1 MKRLLTRYRFW
12 AVLLAALIGFTG
24 IAAQAATA
32 APSADPAAPSEN
44 AATSTK
50 LSDLQSGKL
59 TLRVGTDA
67 TFPPFEFT
75 DANGKKM
82 GFDIDLINALAK
94 ESGIKNVE
102 FVQMPFGNIVP
113 ALQANQIDIGA
124 SAIYISAERA
134 KVIDFSEVYYPGGLG
149 IFVAEDSTE
158 VNSLAD
164 LAGKKVAV
172 QVGTKSV
179 EWLAQNQ
186 PKAQLVQVQT
196 NDQMFSSVK
205 LGQADAVVTGQP
217 GGRYFITQQ
226 GGLKQVGERLTNEN
240 YGYAFQ
246 KSDAAIRESFNGS
259 LAALKANGGYDKL
272 AATWFGDESA
282 PVAGPAKAH
291 ALINISSI
299 TNSAGPLWDGFV
311 TTMSIIGMSLLL
323 SLTFGM
329 LGGFAKLSKVAPIR
343 WVGTVYVSV
352 IRGTPFI
359 VQLFL
364 IYFGLPQLGLQL
376 QPMVAGVLALG
387 LYSGSYVTEIVRG
400 AIQSVDK
407 GQMEAARSCGMSAG
421 SALRHIIVPQ
431 AFLRMLPPLGN
442 EFVSLTKNSAL
453 VSFVT
458 ISEMFLVGQ
467 TIIARTFDALTVYL
481 FIGLVYYIITN
492 IIGFIANT
500 LEKKLA
506 VYI

>member
-1 MKRLLTRYRFW
+1 MKQLFTRHRFW
-12 AVLLAALIGFTG
+12 AVLLAALIGLTG
-24 IAAQAATA
+24 VAASAATA
-32 APSADPAAPSEN
+32 APTTDPSAPGAP
-44 AATSTK
+44 ATSAK
-50 LSDLQSGKL
+50 LNDLQSGKL
-59 TLRVGTDA
+59 SLRVGTDA

-75 DANGKKM
+75 DANGDKM
-82 GFDIDLINALAK
+82 GFDIDLVRALAK
-94 ESGIKNVE
+94 EAGIKNVE
-102 FVQMPFGNIVP
+102 FIQMPFGNIVP
-113 ALQANQIDIGA
+113 ALQANQVDVGA
-124 SAIYISAERA
+124 SAIYISDERA
-134 KVIDFSEVYYPGGLG
+134 KAIDFSGVYYPGGLAV
-149 IFVAEDSTE
+149 FVAEDNTT
-158 VNSLAD
+158 VTSLAD
-164 LAGKKVAV
+164 LAGKKIAV

-179 EWLAQNQ
+179 EWLEQNQ

-217 GGRYFITQQ
+217 GGRYFIHQQ

-246 KSDAAIRESFNGS
+246 KQDPAIRDAFNVALTS
-259 LAALKANGGYDKL
+259 LKSNGGYDKL
-272 AATWFGDESA
+272 TAKWFGDESTA
-282 PVAGPAKAH
+282 ATGPAKAH
-291 ALINISSI
+291 GLINISSI
-299 TNSAGPLWDGFV
+299 TNSAGPLWNGFV
-311 TTMSIIGMSLLL
+311 TTMQIIGMSLVL
-323 SLTFGM
+323 SLAFGM
-329 LGGFAKLSKVAPIR
+329 LGGFAKLSKVTPIR
-343 WVGTVYVSV
+343 WLGTAYVSV

-376 QPMVAGVLALG
+376 SPMVAGVFALG

-407 GQMEAARSCGMSAG
+407 GQMEAARSCGMSSGA
-421 SALRHIIVPQ
+421 ALRHIIIPQ

-458 ISEMFLVGQ
+458 ISELFLVGQ
-467 TIIARTFDALTVYL
+467 TIISRTFDALTVYI
-481 FIGLVYYIITN
+481 FIGLVYYVLTN
-492 IIGFIANT
+492 VIGFIANT

>member
-1 MKRLLTRYRFW
+1 MKNLFTRYRFW
-12 AVLLAALIGFTG
+12 AALLAVILCTTG
-24 IAAQAATA
+24 VAAQAATA
-32 APSADPAAPSEN
+32 DTTPAP
-44 AATSTK
+44 AATSAK
-50 LSDLQSGKL
+50 LTELQSGKT

-75 DANGKKM
+75 DANGQKM
-82 GFDIDLINALAK
+82 GFDVDLVKALANK
-94 ESGIKNVE
+94 AGIKNVD
-102 FVQMPFGNIVP
+102 FIQMPFGNIVP
-113 ALQANQIDIGA
+113 ALQANQIDVGA

-134 KVIDFSEVYYPGGLG
+134 KAIDFSDVYYPGGLG
-149 IFVAEDSTE
+149 IFVAENNTAIS
-158 VNSLAD
+158 SLAD

-179 EWLAQNQ
+179 EWLEQNQ

-217 GGRYFITQQ
+217 GGRYFIHEQ
-226 GGLKQVGERLTNEN
+226 GGLKQVGERLTSEN

-246 KSDAAIRESFNGS
+246 KSDTAVRDSFNTA
-259 LAALKANGGYDKL
+259 LAELKANGEYDKL
-272 AATWFGDESA
+272 TAQWFGDVTSA
-282 PVAGPAKAH
+282 VTGPAKAH
-291 ALINISSI
+291 GLINISSI
-299 TNSAGPLWDGFV
+299 TNSAGPLWAGFV
-311 TTMSIIGMSLLL
+311 TTMEIIGMSLVL
-323 SLTFGM
+323 SMCFGL
-329 LGGFAKLSKVAPIR
+329 LGGFAKLSKITPIR
-343 WVGTVYVSV
+343 WLGTAYVSV

-364 IYFGLPQLGLQL
+364 IYFGLPQLGIQL
-376 QPMVAGVLALG
+376 HPLVAGVFALG

-400 AIQSVDK
+400 AINSVDK
-407 GQMEAARSCGMSAG
+407 GQMEAARSCGMSSGA
-421 SALRHIIVPQ
+421 ALRHIIVPQ

-458 ISEMFLVGQ
+458 ISELFLVGQ
-467 TIIARTFDALTVYL
+467 TIISRTFDALTVYL
-481 FIGLVYYIITN
+481 FIGLVYYVITN

>member
-1 MKRLLTRYRFW
+1 MKNLFNRHRFW
-12 AVLLAALIGFTG
+12 AILLAVLIAITG
-24 IAAQAATA
+24 VAAQAATA
-32 APSADPAAPSEN
+32 APSADPSAAPQS
-44 AATSTK
+44 SVK
-50 LSDLQSGKL
+50 LNDLQSGKL

-75 DANGKKM
+75 DANGEKM
-82 GFDIDLINALAK
+82 GFDIDLVRALAK

-102 FVQMPFGNIVP
+102 FIQMPFGNIVP
-113 ALQANQIDIGA
+113 ALQANQIDVGA
-124 SAIYISAERA
+124 SAIYISDERA
-134 KVIDFSEVYYPGGLG
+134 KAINFSEVYYPGGLA
-149 IFVAEDSTE
+149 IFVDEDNTN
-158 VNSLAD
+158 VTSLAD
-164 LAGKKVAV
+164 LVGKKVAV

-179 EWLAQNQ
+179 EWLEQNQ
-186 PKAQLVQVQT
+186 PKAHLVQVQT
-196 NDQMFSSVK
+196 NDQMFTSVK

-217 GGRYFITQQ
+217 GGRYFIHQQ
-226 GGLKQVGERLTNEN
+226 GGLKQVGGRLTNEN

-246 KSDAAIRESFNGS
+246 KSDTAIRDVFNSS
-259 LAALKANGGYDKL
+259 LATLKSNGAYDKL
-272 AATWFGDESA
+272 TSKWFGDEA
-282 PVAGPAKAH
+282 TAVTGPAKAH
-291 ALINISSI
+291 GLINISSI
-299 TNSAGPLWDGFV
+299 TNSALPLWNGFV
-311 TTMSIIGMSLLL
+311 TTMEIIGMSLVL

-329 LGGFAKLSKVAPIR
+329 LGGFAKLSKITPIR
-343 WVGTVYVSV
+343 WVGTAYVSV

-376 QPMVAGVLALG
+376 QPLVAGVFALG

-407 GQMEAARSCGMSAG
+407 GQMEAARSCGMSSGA
-421 SALRHIIVPQ
+421 ALRHIIIPQ

-458 ISEMFLVGQ
+458 ISELFLVGQ
-467 TIIARTFDALTVYL
+467 TIISRTFDALTVYI

>member
-1 MKRLLTRYRFW
+1 MKTIFTRRRFW
-12 AVLLAALIGFTG
+12 AFLFALVLLGITG
-24 IAAQAATA
+24 VTAQAATA
-32 APSADPAAPSEN
+32 ATTPAPTPAVTSEKL
-44 AATSTK
+44 AA
-50 LSDLQSGKL
+50 LQSGNL

-75 DANGKKM
+75 DANGDKM
-82 GFDIDLINALAK
+82 GFDIDLVRALAK
-94 ESGIKNVE
+94 QTGIKNVQ
-102 FVQMPFGNIVP
+102 FIQMPFGNIVP
-113 ALQANQIDIGA
+113 ALQANQIDVGA

-134 KVIDFSEVYYPGGLG
+134 KAVDFSDVYYPGGLS
-149 IFVAEDSTE
+149 IFVSDKNTN
-158 VNSLAD
+158 VKSLAD

-179 EWLAQNQ
+179 EWLSQNQ

-217 GGRYFITQQ
+217 GGRYFIVQQ

-246 KSDAAIRESFNGS
+246 KPDTAIKDSFNS
-259 LAALKANGGYDKL
+259 ALSDLKANGGYDKL
-272 AATWFGDESA
+272 TAKWFGHVATAA
-282 PVAGPAKAH
+282 PVSAKAH
-291 ALINISSI
+291 GLINISSI
-299 TNSAGPLWDGFV
+299 TNSAVPLWNGFV
-311 TTMSIIGMSLLL
+311 TTMEIIGMSLVL
-323 SLTFGM
+323 SLCFGM
-329 LGGFAKLSKVAPIR
+329 LGGFAKLSKITPIR
-343 WVGTVYVSV
+343 WLGTAYVSV

-376 QPMVAGVLALG
+376 QPLVAGVFALG

-407 GQMEAARSCGMSAG
+407 GQMEAARSCGMSSG

-458 ISEMFLVGQ
+458 ISELFLVGQ
-467 TIIARTFDALTVYL
+467 TIISRTFDALTVYI
-481 FIGLVYYIITN
+481 FIGLVYYVITN

-500 LEKKLA
+500 LEKKMA
-506 VYI
+506 VYL

>member
-1 MKRLLTRYRFW
+1 MKQLFTRHRFW
-12 AVLLAALIGFTG
+12 AVLLAALIGLTG
-24 IAAQAATA
+24 VAASAATA
-32 APSADPAAPSEN
+32 APTTDPSAPGAP
-44 AATSTK
+44 ATSAK
-50 LSDLQSGKL
+50 LNDLQSGKL
-59 TLRVGTDA
+59 SLRVGTDA

-75 DANGKKM
+75 DANGDKM
-82 GFDIDLINALAK
+82 GFDINLVRALAK
-94 ESGIKNVE
+94 EAGIKNVE
-102 FVQMPFGNIVP
+102 FIQMPFGNIVP
-113 ALQANQIDIGA
+113 ALQANQVDVGA
-124 SAIYISAERA
+124 SAIYISDERA
-134 KVIDFSEVYYPGGLG
+134 KAIDFSDVYYPGGLAV
-149 IFVAEDSTE
+149 FVAEDNTT
-158 VNSLAD
+158 VTSLAD
-164 LAGKKVAV
+164 LAGKKIAV

-179 EWLAQNQ
+179 EWLEQNQ

-217 GGRYFITQQ
+217 GGRYFIHQQ

-246 KSDAAIRESFNGS
+246 KQDPAIRDAFNVALTS
-259 LAALKANGGYDKL
+259 LKSNGGYDKL
-272 AATWFGDESA
+272 TAKWFGDESTA
-282 PVAGPAKAH
+282 ATGPAKAH
-291 ALINISSI
+291 GLINISSI
-299 TNSAGPLWDGFV
+299 TNSAGPLWNGFV
-311 TTMSIIGMSLLL
+311 TTMQIIGMSLVL
-323 SLTFGM
+323 SLAFGM
-329 LGGFAKLSKVAPIR
+329 LGGFAKLSKVTPIR
-343 WVGTVYVSV
+343 WLGTAYVSV

-376 QPMVAGVLALG
+376 SPMVAGVFALG

-407 GQMEAARSCGMSAG
+407 GQMEAARSCGMSSGA
-421 SALRHIIVPQ
+421 ALRHIIIPQ

-458 ISEMFLVGQ
+458 ISELFLVGQ
-467 TIIARTFDALTVYL
+467 TIISRTFDALTVYI
-481 FIGLVYYIITN
+481 FIGLVYYVLTN
-492 IIGFIANT
+492 VIGFIANT

>member
-1 MKRLLTRYRFW
+1 MKNLFTRYRFW
-12 AVLLAALIGFTG
+12 AALLAVILCTTG
-24 IAAQAATA
+24 VAAQAATA
-32 APSADPAAPSEN
+32 DTTPAP
-44 AATSTK
+44 AATSVK
-50 LSDLQSGKL
+50 LTELQSGKT

-75 DANGKKM
+75 DANGQKM
-82 GFDIDLINALAK
+82 GFDIDLVKALANK
-94 ESGIKNVE
+94 AGIKNVD
-102 FVQMPFGNIVP
+102 FIQMPFGNIVP
-113 ALQANQIDIGA
+113 ALQANQIDVGA

-134 KVIDFSEVYYPGGLG
+134 KAIDFSDVYYPGGLG
-149 IFVAEDSTE
+149 IFVAENNTAIS
-158 VNSLAD
+158 SLAD

-179 EWLAQNQ
+179 EWLEQNQ

-217 GGRYFITQQ
+217 GGRYFIHEQ
-226 GGLKQVGERLTNEN
+226 GGLKQVGERLTSEN

-246 KSDAAIRESFNGS
+246 KSDTAVRDSFNTA
-259 LAALKANGGYDKL
+259 LAELKANGEYDKL
-272 AATWFGDESA
+272 TAQWFGDVTSA
-282 PVAGPAKAH
+282 VTGPEKAH
-291 ALINISSI
+291 GLINISSI
-299 TNSAGPLWDGFV
+299 TNSAGPLWAGFV
-311 TTMSIIGMSLLL
+311 TTMEIIGMSLVL
-323 SLTFGM
+323 SMCFGL
-329 LGGFAKLSKVAPIR
+329 LGGFAKLSKITPIR
-343 WVGTVYVSV
+343 WLGTAYVSV

-364 IYFGLPQLGLQL
+364 IYFGLPQLGIQL
-376 QPMVAGVLALG
+376 HPLVAGVFALG

-400 AIQSVDK
+400 AINSVDK
-407 GQMEAARSCGMSAG
+407 GQMEAARSCGMSSGA
-421 SALRHIIVPQ
+421 ALRHIIVPQ

-458 ISEMFLVGQ
+458 ISELFLVGQ
-467 TIIARTFDALTVYL
+467 TIISRTFDALTVYL
-481 FIGLVYYIITN
+481 FIGLVYYVITN